1 MSKQLTT
8 INNTLSIDEI
18 NDMLSNVTK
27 KHEEVSRIKTPKVFI
42 KKKQNFDYVDVG
54 YMKKIADKYFP
65 GWSWKIIHR
74 EALGSEAYVVHGR
87 LTFYDNGVM
96 RNGDMVAAHSLQ
108 KLKGT
113 QQFSGIGND
122 VKAANTDTMKKAFN
136 MFMNIADDVY
146 KNQVEDP
153 ELSDEQKNELLL
165 LAKILSDAKYEEI
178 LENIEDTLINTMN
191 FNGAKKKLQRLVK
204 EYEEH
209 KLENL
214 AKKRRVNE

>member
-42 KKKQNFDYVDVG
+42 KKKQNFDYVD
-54 YMKKIADKYFP
+54 
-65 GWSWKIIHR
+65 
-74 EALGSEAYVVHGR
+74 
-87 LTFYDNGVM
+87 GVM

-214 AKKRRVNE
+214 VQHNEKKESK